1 MSEMNNQQVEKVAV
15 TQEQLDVLDQLLK
28 PEVQASLTTLVDNLP
43 KLAEMTTLLTKTYDF
58 VTSVATDETLKNDT
72 VAAVTEMASPVVGT
86 AKSLAQTA
94 IEAKDRAEV
103 SNETVGVFGLLKM
116 LKDPQVQGALRFANA
131 FLQVASERK
140 QMK

>member
-1 MSEMNNQQVEKVAV
+1 MSEMNNQVEKASVS
-15 TQEQLDVLDQLLK
+15 QEQLDVLDQLLK

-43 KLAEMTTLLTKTYDF
+43 KLAEMTTLLTKAYDF
-58 VTSVATDETLKNDT
+58 ATAVATDETLKNDT
-72 VAAVTEMASPVVGT
+72 VAAVTEMASPVVDT

-103 SNETVGVFGLLKM
+103 TTETVGVFGLLKM

-131 FLQVASERK
+131 FLAVAAEKKSN
-140 QMK
+140 